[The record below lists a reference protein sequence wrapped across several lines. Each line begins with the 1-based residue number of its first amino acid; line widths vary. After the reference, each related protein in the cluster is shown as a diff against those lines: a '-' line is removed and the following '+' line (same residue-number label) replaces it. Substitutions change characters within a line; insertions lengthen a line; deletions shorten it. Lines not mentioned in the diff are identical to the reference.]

1 MTLTLLFSLDETL
14 YGLEIAAVQEI
25 VEDPVLHQV
34 PRAMGVLRG
43 AINFHGQVLA
53 VIDLP
58 DLLGIASTQRDHRQV
73 VLSPAF
79 KSVVLTVGRIQ
90 RIAEI
95 DLSELQPPPEN
106 ASERAI
112 RGRASLGE
120 ITVNLL
126 DTDELFKK
134 LENLY
139 AA

>member
-34 PRAMGVLRG
+34 PRARGVLRG

-58 DLLGIASTQRDHRQV
+58 DLLGIASTQRDHRLV

-95 DLSELQPPPEN
+95 DLSELQ
-106 ASERAI
+106 
-112 RGRASLGE
+112 
-120 ITVNLL
+120 T
-126 DTDELFKK
+126 
-134 LENLY
+134 
-139 AA
+139 